1 MSLLF
6 SIIGE
11 LLNHQVTKQMLRSRN
26 VLGMTPLHL
35 ARQEGHYEAV
45 KVLEHHLNAE
55 DISQED
61 REKSTALHLP
71 SESREKGIVL
81 LEEDS
86 LSSVM
91 YPVNNDGKTPMHMAA
106 EKGHVQ

>member
-26 VLGMTPLHL
+26 IWGMTPLHL

-45 KVLEHHLNAE
+45 KVLEHHLSAQ

-61 REKSTALHLP
+61 REKSTALHLA
-71 SESREKGIVL
+71 SESGEREIVL
-81 LEEDS
+81 LEEDF
-86 LSSVM
+86 LSSEM
-91 YPVNNDGKTPMHMAA
+91 YLVNNHGKTPMHMAA
-106 EKGHVQ
+106 EGGYIQ